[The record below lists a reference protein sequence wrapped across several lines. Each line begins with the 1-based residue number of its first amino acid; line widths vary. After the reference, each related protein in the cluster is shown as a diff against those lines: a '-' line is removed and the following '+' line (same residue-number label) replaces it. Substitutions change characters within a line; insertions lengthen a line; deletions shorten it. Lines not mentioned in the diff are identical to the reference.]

1 MKDFLWQ
8 AVYCALRPLLGWYL
22 DVGIAEEGF
31 PSHVCY
37 PSRGPPHPLT
47 SRIIGFHTP
56 ELCG

>member
-37 PSRGPPHPLT
+37 PSRGPPHP
-47 SRIIGFHTP
+47 SAGRR
-56 ELCG
+56 